1 MAELF
6 EQPVLHGSHKVIAKL
21 SVALV
26 AAQLLLGQDVVF
38 LLAAVLFHGTDE
50 LITLEDGISLL
61 VLNTRQLFFVRE
73 ASILAPNG
81 NGSLSQKAVH
91 SIEDHS
97 PITVSTLVSLRV
109 PDQAV
114 EHLLHELGIRLVT
127 QIEHAIHVLVVLP
140 APLKEFDV
148 IIDCS
153 SQLSLSLPHNDL
165 MQLVFLRRAIIANVH
180 PATDSDLQSSL
191 LELAHNLFEQA
202 SFGRSEALFSEAQV
216 SLLSVSYSGVL
227 IDFASKSEVYG
238 LPQLSLALQQ
248 LLAPAV
254 KTPQQL
260 VLVVSSDPREG
271 RGPNGKLVVAGLLHP
286 LHEVRMDAP
295 RKLILDGVAGAD
307 SVRAQDLL

>member
-6 EQPVLHGSHKVIAKL
+6 EQRVLHGSHKVIAKL

-114 EHLLHELGIRLVT
+114 KHLLHELAPVGVDGLEHLVETVRPVAIGLRRGDARQHQQCGCQQCQLGSGLHGLRPLEGYGTDRIRP
-127 QIEHAIHVLVVLP
+127 AHVP
-140 APLKEFDV
+140 FNGRG
-148 IIDCS
+148 S
-153 SQLSLSLPHNDL
+153 G
-165 MQLVFLRRAIIANVH
+165 FRRAIQGIV
-180 PATDSDLQSSL
+180 PAT
-191 LELAHNLFEQA
+191 
-202 SFGRSEALFSEAQV
+202 
-216 SLLSVSYSGVL
+216 
-227 IDFASKSEVYG
+227 
-238 LPQLSLALQQ
+238 
-248 LLAPAV
+248 
-254 KTPQQL
+254 
-260 VLVVSSDPREG
+260 
-271 RGPNGKLVVAGLLHP
+271 
-286 LHEVRMDAP
+286 
-295 RKLILDGVAGAD
+295 
-307 SVRAQDLL
+307 